1 MMGQTHCGCSEASS
15 LWTQWG
21 KLTVGAVGQVH
32 CGCSGEAH
40 CGCSGKL
47 TVGAVGQVHC
57 GCSGEAHCGCSGKLT
72 VDDAILR
79 QVGLG
84 CVRIV
89 AEQAS
94 KELSST
100 ILPQFLP
107 LGFYLGS
114 RLASVIHYYL

>member
-1 MMGQTHCGCSEASS
+1 MD
-15 LWTQWG
+15 
-21 KLTVGAVGQVH
+21 AVGQAH
-32 CGCSGEAH
+32 CGCSGEA
-40 CGCSGKL
+40 
-47 TVGAVGQVHC
+47 HC

-107 LGFYLGS
+107 LDSCLE
-114 RLASVIHYYL
+114 LT

>member
-1 MMGQTHCGCSEASS
+1 MDVVRQAHSGRSGASS
-15 LWTQWG
+15 LWVQWG
-21 KLTVGAVGQVH
+21 KLTVGAVGQ
-32 CGCSGEAH
+32 
-40 CGCSGKL
+40 
-47 TVGAVGQVHC
+47 
-57 GCSGEAHCGCSGKLT
+57 AHCGCSGKLT
-72 VDDAILR
+72 VDDAILG

-107 LGFYLGS
+107 LGFYLVS
-114 RLASVIHYYL
+114 RLASVIHYHL